1 LYLIALL
8 LCCMHCKRRRV
19 HNRFTDPV

>member
-8 LCCMHCKRRRV
+8 LCSMHCKRRRV
-19 HNRFTDPV
+19 HNRFTEPV